1 MRAFWKRLGVVVAAV
16 MWAVPVFAHSLT
28 PQNDPR
34 QLGLDIY
41 GDIKREVPVATI
53 ALKLG
58 ELIQIYRFRCTRV
71 TDYQLFTVRA
81 NLIDIKVKCSGDPL
95 YGVTVASNG
104 YVAVYGGNGIL
115 GSLDRRDAVIYS
127 FAADG
132 ELARDSRLTVKQA
145 VKETVDRMDLDQG
158 YNWAYVSG
166 MAGLILLIGVG
177 GAMIWIKAWRSRKGR
192 PRKRRVS
199 EPLRRSTTI
208 ATSAAKDIL
217 VLESERVMP
226 HIYKHPSGVFI
237 AQGRRGKRRFF
248 SSLIW
253 AVTYRVLG
261 WKLFQTVPPKTETAP
276 EDHE

>member
-1 MRAFWKRLGVVVAAV
+1 MVL
-16 MWAVPVFAHSLT
+16 WAVPVFAQSLDL
-28 PQNDPR
+28 QNDPR

-41 GDIKREVPVATI
+41 GDIKREVPPATVG
-53 ALKLG
+53 LKLG

-115 GSLDRRDAVIYS
+115 GELDRRDAVIYS

-132 ELARDSRLTVKQA
+132 ALARDSRLTVKQA
-145 VKETVDRMDLDQG
+145 VSETVDRMDLTQG
-158 YNWAYVSG
+158 YNWVYMLG

-177 GAMIWIKAWRSRKGR
+177 GVMIWFKAWRRRKGR
-192 PRKRRVS
+192 PRKRRIS
-199 EPLRRSTTI
+199 EPLRRSSTLTT
-208 ATSAAKDIL
+208 TAAKDIL

-226 HIYKHPSGVFI
+226 HIYRHPSGVFI

-248 SSLIW
+248 NSIIW
-253 AVTYRVLG
+253 AVTYRILG
-261 WKLFQTVPPKTETAP
+261 WKLFQTVPPKVETAP
-276 EDHE
+276 EDHQ